1 MKNLKYDKFKIQDY
15 FQNSKL
21 SVENKRDIFAY
32 RTRMADFGENYRG
45 QRKYVI
51 CPFLCNQ
58 RDSQHHSFECNGVIN
73 RTPVNGTYND
83 IFKDDIPITTC
94 YTLTKIRKIRN
105 SYLEESNIS
114 VYSNESPV
122 QNRKRKHS

>member
-1 MKNLKYDKFKIQDY
+1 MH

-58 RDSQHHSFECNGVIN
+58 RDSQYHSFQCNGVIN

-83 IFKDDIPITTC
+83 IFKEDIPITTC
-94 YTLTKIRKIRN
+94 YTLTKIRN
-105 SYLEESNIS
+105 SYLEENNIS
-114 VYSNESPV
+114 VYSSENPG
-122 QNRKRKHS
+122 QNRKRKRS